1 MPTRLPTPVSLP
13 QERRPCSSHGGNTR
27 AYTSGDKRT
36 GDFWDTY
43 IVSFQRPLL
52 QDQEIK
58 PTCQRYR
65 NKKSQ
70 LGKMREQK
78 NRFQLKELD
87 QTPGEKLSEMFKVM
101 IIKMLKDFERRVD
114 VHSVKLQSQSREN
127 LQTIQ
132 V

>member
-1 MPTRLPTPVSLP
+1 
-13 QERRPCSSHGGNTR
+13 
-27 AYTSGDKRT
+27 
-36 GDFWDTY
+36 
-43 IVSFQRPLL
+43 
-52 QDQEIK
+52 
-58 PTCQRYR
+58 
-65 NKKSQ
+65 
-70 LGKMREQK
+70 MREQK

-132 V
+132 VWPKSNPLWLYSGSVK